1 MRGALLVA
9 GRELVERRNVF
20 VAALAASPLP
30 FLAALAPWVGVAD
43 GAEARA
49 VVALTLALAF
59 ALGAAIVHGATMIGR
74 DLAERRIG
82 FYFSR
87 PLSGLAIWGG
97 KTIAGVLLFALPPVL
112 VLLPTVIAG
121 WPGDILSALRSA
133 EGAAAVLA
141 GGAFL
146 LAAAHAAGIAARSR
160 SPWIAADVAALAL
173 TAFAMWYA
181 ISTLVAEAAFTPL
194 RWLAVALVAIVFLSV
209 HLAGAV
215 QVCVGRTDSR
225 RGHRVLSL
233 VLWGALLSAATLAV
247 AFCRWVVDVT
257 PANLTAVQEVIVP
270 PSGGAALVGGPARH
284 RGDYYASFL
293 LDTETGRF
301 VRVGPGGAR
310 ILATYSA
317 DGQIL
322 VARSQNAGRTT
333 ELTEILLGRVG
344 PEGPT
349 LRPTSIALPT
359 AWVQL
364 AASPSGSRIATIS
377 TGTLSVWQA
386 SGGRLLASTRLA
398 DTSGVVRLMFASE
411 GVVRTYRFVP
421 AVPDGNAGDVVIDEF
436 DVDSRSAHSV
446 GRIAGARRFDLILA
460 RADAKAERLLW
471 HSRSDAGTEL
481 VVLDARSGARLFGF
495 GAEGPMEHAT
505 SMFLA
510 NGGIA
515 TIQTRQGEASL
526 RTFGADG
533 QLVREVSFGR
543 ARWTTLGGQPTPGS
557 ILVGV
562 STGEAPG
569 IATSR
574 TELIDLADGSR
585 RLVGERMSPEGTR
598 GWWGWSALNV
608 APLPGSFASRAC
620 RTASGAL
627 VEVDPMTGVQRV
639 VVAGGGEPKPTR

>member
-9 GRELVERRNVF
+9 RRELVGRRNVF
-20 VAALAASPLP
+20 LAAVVASALP
-30 FLAALAPWVGVAD
+30 FAAALAPWVGVAD

-112 VLLPTVIAG
+112 VLLPAVIAG
-121 WPGDILSALRSA
+121 WPGDILSALGSA
-133 EGAAAVLA
+133 QGAAAVLA

-146 LAAAHAAGIAARSR
+146 LAAAHAAGIAVRSR
-160 SPWIAADVAALAL
+160 SPWIAADVAALAMTVL
-173 TAFAMWYA
+173 AVWYA
-181 ISTLVAEAAFTPL
+181 VGTLVAEAALTPF
-194 RWLAVALVAIVFLSV
+194 RWLVVALVTIVFLSV
-209 HLAGAV
+209 HFAGAV

-225 RGHRVLSL
+225 RGHRALSL

-257 PANLTAVQEVIVP
+257 PAHLTAIQEVMIA

-284 RGDYYASFL
+284 RGDYHAFFL

-322 VARSQNAGRTT
+322 VARSQNAGRKT
-333 ELTEILLGRVG
+333 ELTEIFLGRVG

-359 AWVQL
+359 AWVRL
-364 AASPSGSRIATIS
+364 VASPSGSRIATFS

-398 DTSGVVRLMFASE
+398 DTSGVVRTLFVSE

-436 DVDSRSAHSV
+436 DVDSRSADSV
-446 GRIAGARRFDLILA
+446 GRISGAWRFDLMFA
-460 RADAKAERLLW
+460 DADAKGERLLW

-481 VVLDARSGARLFGF
+481 VVLDARSGARLFGL
-495 GAEGPMEHAT
+495 GAEGPKEHAT
-505 SMFLA
+505 GMFLA
-510 NGGIA
+510 NGGVA
-515 TIQTRQGEASL
+515 TAQTRQGEGSL
-526 RTFGADG
+526 RIFGAEG
-533 QLVREVSFGR
+533 ELLREVSLGP
-543 ARWTTLGGQPTPGS
+543 ASGATLGGQPIPGS
-557 ILVGV
+557 LLVGV
-562 STGEAPG
+562 SAGE
-569 IATSR
+569 TRESSSTR
-574 TELIDLADGSR
+574 TELVDLAGGSR

-608 APLPGSFASRAC
+608 APVPGSFASRAC